1 MGSLFSYVRYVYL
14 RTFEL
19 TLPLAPP
26 GIDSVNTNHIQMCLY
41 LPYLHFDTYKV
52 LVKRRHFV
60 KQRIEQ
66 GRSRPVPQQVSKLD
80 SLEIQV
86 LWQYLGHD
94 PPINARR
101 TLDQFGYPSLLDTRA
116 RDDDQMLYKMT
127 KERHF
132 KSNIG
137 TINTADGQGNAAQM
151 MRPAQGNEEKDAVDG
166 NSDDPDN
173 PSDSDPMPGDDL
185 LDGNV
190 LMVDQLWLWVIDGM
204 YI

>member
-1 MGSLFSYVRYVYL
+1 M
-14 RTFEL
+14 
-19 TLPLAPP
+19 
-26 GIDSVNTNHIQMCLY
+26 
-41 LPYLHFDTYKV
+41 
-52 LVKRRHFV
+52 KRRHFV

>member
-14 RTFEL
+14 GTFEL